1 VIAKPNFAPILIM
14 TLFLQL
20 NSIHNF
26 SLDIVLEYYVL
37 SGWYPASVALLEVQA
52 SGVPEAG

>member
-1 VIAKPNFAPILIM
+1 VIAKPNFAPIFNYNIIS
-14 TLFLQL
+14 TI

-26 SLDIVLEYYVL
+26 SLDILLEYYVL